1 MTYLFQ
7 DSFPNT
13 RLRRLRAADWR
24 RRLVRETTLAPADLI
39 LPLFVIDGE
48 ARRETFAALH
58 GVHRL
63 SVDLAVAAAA
73 QARDLGIPAIAL
85 FPVTAEHLKDDV
97 GSQALNPDNLICRA
111 VRAIKRAVP
120 GIGVMTDVA
129 LDPYTNHGHDGVLNH
144 GEVANDATVEILA
157 RQAVLLAQ
165 AGSDIVAPSDMM
177 DGRVG
182 AVRRALED
190 AGRVD
195 TLILSYAVKY
205 ASAFYGPFREA
216 VGSNGLLGR
225 QGGPAHKRSYQMD
238 PANGREAL
246 REAALDVSEGADL
259 LMVKPAGT
267 SLDIIY
273 SLAQTTPVPIVGYQV
288 SGEYAALAAAAAAGA
303 LDWASALLESLLVV
317 KRAGARAIVT
327 YGALDAARALNAGR
341 LALEAP

>member
-24 RRLVRETTLAPADLI
+24 RRLVRETALASADLI
-39 LPLFVIDGE
+39 LPLFVIDGH
-48 ARRETFAALH
+48 ARRETIAALP

-73 QARDLGIPAIAL
+73 QARDLGIPAVAL
-85 FPVTAEHLKDDV
+85 FPVVAEHLKDSV
-97 GSQALNPDNLICRA
+97 GSQALDPDNLICRA

-120 GIGVMTDVA
+120 GIGIMTDVA
-129 LDPYTNHGHDGVLNH
+129 LDPYTSHGHDGVLDH
-144 GEVANDATVEILA
+144 GDVANDATVEILA

-182 AVRRALED
+182 AVRRALEA
-190 AGRVD
+190 AGRAD

-205 ASAFYGPFREA
+205 ASAFYGPFRQA
-216 VGSNGLLGR
+216 VGSGGLLGR

-246 REAALDVSEGADL
+246 REAALDVAEGADL

-288 SGEYAALAAAAAAGA
+288 SGEYAGLAAAAAAGA
-303 LDWASALLESLLVV
+303 LDWASALRESLLVI

-341 LALEAP
+341 LAPEAP